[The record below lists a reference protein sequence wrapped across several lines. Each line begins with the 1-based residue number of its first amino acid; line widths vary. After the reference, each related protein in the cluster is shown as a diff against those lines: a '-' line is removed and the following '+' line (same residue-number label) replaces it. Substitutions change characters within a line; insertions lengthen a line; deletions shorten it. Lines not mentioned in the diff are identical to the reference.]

1 MLVLMGKACSGKD
14 TICNG
19 LVKDY
24 GFKRVITY
32 TTRPIGEGEVD
43 GINYHY
49 ISNEEFDQKE
59 EKGFFIE
66 TKSYKTA
73 MGDWKYG
80 TAMEDIRHAD
90 DKSVIILSQYEYL
103 EMLYN
108 INVHHGLFG
117 IKKPIIYS
125 CYIYANMDTIRER
138 LKSRGRGETEEEIN
152 RRIRADSADFI
163 HTESLADFTVN
174 NSGTISL
181 DRIVKM
187 IAMSYGVLSYTGT
200 KQYYICNRSDPK
212 CCDNCRDICN
222 YTSNIEYAKNFEK
235 DKYGNYF
242 ETENWDNQVMEDC
255 K

>member
-1 MLVLMGKACSGKD
+1 MLVLMGKTCSGKD

-32 TTRPIGEGEVD
+32 TTRPIGEGEID
-43 GINYHY
+43 GVNYHY
-49 ISNEEFDQKE
+49 ISNEEFNQKE

-66 TKSYKTA
+66 SKSYETA
-73 MGDWKYG
+73 MGYWKYG
-80 TAMEDIRHAD
+80 TAMEDIRHSD
-90 DKSVIILSQYEYL
+90 DKSVIILTPEGYL
-103 EMLYN
+103 DILAQLN
-108 INVHHGLFG
+108 IHQSLFG
-117 IKKPIIYS
+117 IKKPLIQSY
-125 CYIYANMDTIRER
+125 YIYAGEGVIRER
-138 LKSRGRGETEEEIN
+138 LKSRGRGETEDEIN
-152 RRIRADSADFI
+152 RRIEVDSLDFI
-163 HTESLADFTVN
+163 HTEALADFTVN
-174 NSGTISL
+174 NSGSISL
-181 DRIVKM
+181 NRIVKM

-212 CCDNCRDICN
+212 CCGNCRDICN

>member
-1 MLVLMGKACSGKD
+1 MLVLIGKTCSGKD

-43 GINYHY
+43 GVNYHY

-66 TKSYKTA
+66 SKSYETA

-80 TAMEDIRHAD
+80 TAMEDIRHSD
-90 DKSVIILSQYEYL
+90 DKSVIILTPRGYL
-103 EMLYN
+103 DILAQLN
-108 INVHHGLFG
+108 IHQSLFG
-117 IKKPIIYS
+117 MKKPLIQSY
-125 CYIYANMDTIRER
+125 YIYACEGVIRER

-152 RRIRADSADFI
+152 RRIEVDSLDFI
-163 HTESLADFTVN
+163 HTEALADFTIN
-174 NSGTISL
+174 NSGSISL

-187 IAMSYGVLSYTGT
+187 IAMSYGVLGYTGT
-200 KQYYICNRSDPK
+200 KQYYICNRSNPK

-235 DKYGNYF
+235 R
-242 ETENWDNQVMEDC
+242 
-255 K
+255 